1 MKPLNRIFAALLLAA
16 PLMAF
21 AQTPPAAPK
30 DPLATPGVDQRQ
42 ANQQQRIQQGAQS
55 GTLTTKEVNKLE
67 QGQAHVQK
75 LEDKAKSDGVVT
87 AGERAR
93 LQHAEDVQSRR
104 IHREKRDRQHDL
116 NHDGKKDHPRRIHR
130 RKHAQ

>member
-1 MKPLNRIFAALLLAA
+1 MKPLNKTLAVLLLAA
-16 PLMAF
+16 PFAVF

-42 ANQQQRIQQGAQS
+42 ANQQQRIQQGVQS
-55 GTLTTKEVNKLE
+55 GTLTTNETNKLE

-75 LEDKAKSDGVVT
+75 LEDKARSDRVVT
-87 AGERAR
+87 GKERAR

-104 IHREKRDRQHDL
+104 IYREKHDRQHDL
-116 NHDGKKDHPRRIHR
+116 NHDGKKDHPRKIRHR
-130 RKHAQ
+130 RHAH